1 MAIFPN
7 EFSGCTAMYPLLG
20 HRYGNDQK
28 GTQVIYAWCRMR
40 ALFCIDHGR
49 FRFSAQNSRDG
60 QQYRPAFGGVLQTA
74 RIVAESELT
83 ADASKSFFTSTG

>member
-7 EFSGCTAMYPLLG
+7 EFSCFTAIYPLFA

-28 GTQVIYAWCRMR
+28 GTQVIYAWRRMR

-60 QQYRPAFGGVLQTA
+60 KQYRPAFEGVLQTA
-74 RIVAESELT
+74 RIVAESE
-83 ADASKSFFTSTG
+83 